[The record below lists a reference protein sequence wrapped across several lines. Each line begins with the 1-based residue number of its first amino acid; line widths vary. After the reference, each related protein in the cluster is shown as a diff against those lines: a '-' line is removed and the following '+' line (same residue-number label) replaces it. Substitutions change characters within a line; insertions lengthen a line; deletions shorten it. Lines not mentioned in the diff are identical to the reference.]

1 MKAPASYIQDIRYS
15 QQQGLAKV
23 VEEGR
28 RNVRKEERKVEK
40 VEKEAAATT
49 ENENDKGDEEDKDE
63 KGGRKGKKNAEN
75 GDEKVGGEN
84 KTVADPGK
92 DGKPG
97 IQNTYPGGEQDSEP
111 KKLAKTD
118 KPPTTEKRE
127 EPRARS
133 EGE

>member
-40 VEKEAAATT
+40 EAAATT
-49 ENENDKGDEEDKDE
+49 ENENDKEDEEDKDE
-63 KGGRKGKKNAEN
+63 KGERKGKKNAEN
-75 GDEKVGGEN
+75 GDERVGGEN

-92 DGKPG
+92 DGKQD
-97 IQNTYPGGEQDSEP
+97 IQNTYPGGERDSEP
-111 KKLAKTD
+111 KNLAKTD

-127 EPRARS
+127 
-133 EGE
+133 